1 MLRIQKPI
9 HSKFLEQYEAKN
21 IMKNKTC
28 FKNPDRP
35 TCIDLFLANN
45 PHSFQNTMMISI
57 ELPDFHKMII
67 TVLKSSFIKLKS
79 REIYYSDYK
88 NFSTN
93 SFREDLTLSLNRI
106 NKGFDS
112 FQATFM
118 ITLNRHAP
126 MRKQLFR
133 ANEVPYMTKAL
144 RKPIMKRSEI
154 ESKNLKNKSYQNIK
168 IVKSKNFYSKSHKKE
183 GKKIYSKIDT
193 RKITDNKTFSKT
205 ITPFISSK
213 APSLSRITLIEKE
226 AIISHNQKVAETLS
240 KFIVKAVEILDIKEF
255 KNISNTDGL
264 SDPVEVAIKK
274 YENHLSI
281 IAITEKFNFTVRFE
295 FEKVNLKDTEKEILD
310 LNTKK
315 AVASNSIPAK
325 VLKETSDICS
335 PVPRQIWNDEIF
347 KKCQFPKNLKLAH
360 ITPVFKKRRQKVS

>member
-28 FKNPDRP
+28 IKNPDRP
-35 TCIDLFLANN
+35 TCIDLFLTNN

-118 ITLNRHAP
+118 ITLNR
-126 MRKQLFR
+126 MRQ
-133 ANEVPYMTKAL
+133 
-144 RKPIMKRSEI
+144 
-154 ESKNLKNKSYQNIK
+154 
-168 IVKSKNFYSKSHKKE
+168 
-183 GKKIYSKIDT
+183 
-193 RKITDNKTFSKT
+193 
-205 ITPFISSK
+205 
-213 APSLSRITLIEKE
+213 
-226 AIISHNQKVAETLS
+226 
-240 KFIVKAVEILDIKEF
+240 
-255 KNISNTDGL
+255 
-264 SDPVEVAIKK
+264 
-274 YENHLSI
+274 
-281 IAITEKFNFTVRFE
+281 
-295 FEKVNLKDTEKEILD
+295 
-310 LNTKK
+310 
-315 AVASNSIPAK
+315 
-325 VLKETSDICS
+325 
-335 PVPRQIWNDEIF
+335 
-347 KKCQFPKNLKLAH
+347 
-360 ITPVFKKRRQKVS
+360 

>member
-1 MLRIQKPI
+1 MKNFYCWGVLMLRIQKPI

-35 TCIDLFLANN
+35 TCIDLFLTNN

-118 ITLNRHAP
+118 ITLNR
-126 MRKQLFR
+126 MRQ
-133 ANEVPYMTKAL
+133 
-144 RKPIMKRSEI
+144 
-154 ESKNLKNKSYQNIK
+154 
-168 IVKSKNFYSKSHKKE
+168 
-183 GKKIYSKIDT
+183 
-193 RKITDNKTFSKT
+193 
-205 ITPFISSK
+205 
-213 APSLSRITLIEKE
+213 
-226 AIISHNQKVAETLS
+226 
-240 KFIVKAVEILDIKEF
+240 
-255 KNISNTDGL
+255 
-264 SDPVEVAIKK
+264 
-274 YENHLSI
+274 
-281 IAITEKFNFTVRFE
+281 
-295 FEKVNLKDTEKEILD
+295 
-310 LNTKK
+310 
-315 AVASNSIPAK
+315 
-325 VLKETSDICS
+325 
-335 PVPRQIWNDEIF
+335 
-347 KKCQFPKNLKLAH
+347 
-360 ITPVFKKRRQKVS
+360 

>member
-118 ITLNRHAP
+118 ITLNR
-126 MRKQLFR
+126 MRQ
-133 ANEVPYMTKAL
+133 
-144 RKPIMKRSEI
+144 
-154 ESKNLKNKSYQNIK
+154 
-168 IVKSKNFYSKSHKKE
+168 
-183 GKKIYSKIDT
+183 
-193 RKITDNKTFSKT
+193 
-205 ITPFISSK
+205 
-213 APSLSRITLIEKE
+213 
-226 AIISHNQKVAETLS
+226 
-240 KFIVKAVEILDIKEF
+240 
-255 KNISNTDGL
+255 
-264 SDPVEVAIKK
+264 
-274 YENHLSI
+274 
-281 IAITEKFNFTVRFE
+281 
-295 FEKVNLKDTEKEILD
+295 
-310 LNTKK
+310 
-315 AVASNSIPAK
+315 
-325 VLKETSDICS
+325 
-335 PVPRQIWNDEIF
+335 
-347 KKCQFPKNLKLAH
+347 
-360 ITPVFKKRRQKVS
+360 